1 MNRNSSLLAFK
12 SASACPPFLHSAR
25 SLARRN
31 MDTTCF
37 RGAAHFPPREQP
49 KSFSIDWIL
58 SSGHRQP
65 ALDSH
70 SVYTQPKVII
80 RGALF
85 PALTNRPF
93 VAAFGSACVYAPHF
107 SHRASAAY
115 RDIETRLHDGHHSV
129 DLTCTGDFGLKT
141 CRRIRTVF
149 SAEQLQKLEEVFAK
163 QRYMTGSEKV
173 LLASALRLTE
183 TQVKVWFQNRRTKWR
198 KSREVEERPEDQCSD
213 LKHETC
219 VTEDGQFT
227 SVDSDESPET

>member
-1 MNRNSSLLAFK
+1 MLPFK
-12 SASACPPFLHSAR
+12 SASAFPPFLHSAQ
-25 SLARRN
+25 SLSRRN

-37 RGAAHFPPREQP
+37 RAAHFPPRAQP

-58 SSGHRQP
+58 SSGHRKP
-65 ALDSH
+65 TVDSH
-70 SVYTQPKVII
+70 IAYTQPKVLM

-93 VAAFGSACVYAPHF
+93 VAAFGSACVYPPHF
-107 SHRASAAY
+107 YHRQNPAF
-115 RDIETRLHDGHHSV
+115 RNTETRLHDGHQSV
-129 DLTCTGDFGLKT
+129 GDFSLKT

-198 KSREVEERPEDQCSD
+198 KNREVEGERPKDRCSD
-213 LKHETC
+213 LKHETSM
-219 VTEDGQFT
+219 TEDEEFKC
-227 SVDSDESPET
+227 VDSDESPET